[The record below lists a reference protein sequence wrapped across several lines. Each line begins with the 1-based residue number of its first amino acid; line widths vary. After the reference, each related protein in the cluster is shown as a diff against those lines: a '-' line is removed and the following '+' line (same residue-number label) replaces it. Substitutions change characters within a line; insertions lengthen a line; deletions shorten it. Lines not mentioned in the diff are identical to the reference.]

1 VVADSSAAG
10 DSSVEELLEELP
22 QAARENTMA
31 IAMRMAI
38 NFFIFI
44 HSLKNRT
51 EARKASSLPVI

>member
-1 VVADSSAAG
+1 
-10 DSSVEELLEELP
+10 VEELLEELP

-44 HSLKNRT
+44 HSFKNGT
-51 EARKASSLPVI
+51 KGEKSSSLPVI